1 MERTIGLGDM
11 VVEGSIQPPLRRLQE
26 LALAGKM
33 QPLSSE
39 VKTNPLQVANFC
51 SRLFW

>member
-1 MERTIGLGDM
+1 MWQPGL
-11 VVEGSIQPPLRRLQE
+11 QPPLRCLQE